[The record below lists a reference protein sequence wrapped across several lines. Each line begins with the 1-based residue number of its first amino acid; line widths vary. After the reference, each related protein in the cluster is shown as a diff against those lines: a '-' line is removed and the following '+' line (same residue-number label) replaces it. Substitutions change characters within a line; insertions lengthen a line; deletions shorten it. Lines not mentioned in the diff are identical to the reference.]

1 MKGGAVKAL
10 HDSRNQS
17 CKQLGQ
23 LVVIL
28 RSPFFRVHGVD
39 AGDQLIIRRQGEAP
53 LHARAL

>member
-28 RSPFFRVHGVD
+28 RFFRVHGVD

-53 LHARAL
+53 LRARAL